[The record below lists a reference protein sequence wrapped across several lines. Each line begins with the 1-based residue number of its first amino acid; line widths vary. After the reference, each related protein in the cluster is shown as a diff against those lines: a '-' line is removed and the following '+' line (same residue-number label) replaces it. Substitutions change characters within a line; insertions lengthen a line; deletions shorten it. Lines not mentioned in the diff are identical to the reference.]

1 MNLAHAIQPTGKVQS
16 TLGALLPESQKWRK
30 SWCRRQDLNPRPSV
44 YKTRSPAPIW
54 QEMAVYRRL
63 VMWFH
68 PVIYGLG
75 WGHRC
80 IAHPRA
86 KVAPEIPRL
95 TSRDERIS

>member
-1 MNLAHAIQPTGKVQS
+1 MNLASAIEPTSKAHLN
-16 TLGALLPESQKWRK
+16 LGAVLSECQKWQK

-54 QEMAVYRRL
+54 QEMAIYRRL
-63 VMWFH
+63 VMRFR

-86 KVAPEIPRL
+86 KVARL